1 MRVTLNHR
9 NDMSGVVLFLLLF
22 YTFFKIGLFGFG
34 GGYAMLSMIQGE
46 VVTKYQWLTPSQFTD
61 IVAISQMT
69 PGPIGINSA
78 TYVGYSAVVNAG
90 YSPALGVLGSAMA
103 TFAVVLPS
111 FILMFT
117 ITKILIKYRE
127 TDLVDTMF
135 SLLRPTVVGLIAA
148 AALILMTPEN
158 FSTPSINPWQFYI
171 SIFLFVAAFVGTQFF
186 KINPIKMIIVCA
198 TAGFILFY

>member
-46 VVTKYQWLTPSQFTD
+46 VVTKYQWLTTSQFTE

-90 YSPALGVLGSAMA
+90 YSPAMGVLGSAMA

-158 FSTPSINPWQFYI
+158 FSAPDINPWQFYI

>member
-46 VVTKYQWLTPSQFTD
+46 VVTKYQWLTTSQFTD

-90 YSPALGVLGSAMA
+90 YSPAMGVLGSAMA

-198 TAGFILFY
+198 MAGFILFY

>member
-1 MRVTLNHR
+1 
-9 NDMSGVVLFLLLF
+9 MSGVVLFLLLF

-46 VVTKYQWLTPSQFTD
+46 VVTKYQWLTTSQFTD

-90 YSPALGVLGSAMA
+90 YSPAMGVLGSAMA

-127 TDLVDTMF
+127 TDLLDTMF

-158 FSTPSINPWQFYI
+158 FSAPDINPWQFYI
-171 SIFLFVAAFVGTQFF
+171 SVFLFVAAFGGTQFF

>member
-46 VVTKYQWLTPSQFTD
+46 VVTKYQWLTTSQFTD

-90 YSPALGVLGSAMA
+90 YSPAMGVLGSAMA

-111 FILMFT
+111 FILLFT

-171 SIFLFVAAFVGTQFF
+171 SRFLFVAAFVGTQFF

>member
-1 MRVTLNHR
+1 MRVTLNHK

-46 VVTKYQWLTPSQFTD
+46 VVTKYQWLTTSQFTD

-90 YSPALGVLGSAMA
+90 YSPAMGVLGSAMA

-158 FSTPSINPWQFYI
+158 FNAPDINPWQFYI
-171 SIFLFVAAFVGTQFF
+171 SVFLFVAAFVGTQFF

>member
-46 VVTKYQWLTPSQFTD
+46 VVTKYQWLTTSQFTD

-158 FSTPSINPWQFYI
+158 FSTPDINPWQFYI

>member
-46 VVTKYQWLTPSQFTD
+46 VVTKYQWLTTSQFTD

-90 YSPALGVLGSAMA
+90 YSPAMGVLGSAMA

-117 ITKILIKYRE
+117 VTKILIKYRE

-158 FSTPSINPWQFYI
+158 FSTPDINPWQFYI
-171 SIFLFVAAFVGTQFF
+171 SVFLFVAAFVGTQFF

>member
-1 MRVTLNHR
+1 
-9 NDMSGVVLFLLLF
+9 MSGVVLFLLLF

-46 VVTKYQWLTPSQFTD
+46 VVTKYQWLTTSQFTD

-90 YSPALGVLGSAMA
+90 YSPAMGVLGSAMA

-117 ITKILIKYRE
+117 VTKILIKYRE

-158 FSTPSINPWQFYI
+158 FSTPDINPWQFYI
-171 SIFLFVAAFVGTQFF
+171 SVFLFVAAFVGTQFF